1 MEDKSFGIGMII
13 DYIFKIKDMI
23 RTSLILVSLLT
34 IAGCYNLLFQRGG
47 EAIDSNAEKTVIST
61 PPSSEISYQ
70 ERKIRFQNFADS
82 LNKAA
87 VLTESDNLY
96 QEARLFLPDTTLR
109 SQSYL
114 FGKRLARRDTL
125 EIFFYEISQENT
137 DGTSFNLVSFY
148 PDGRAIDL
156 IAVHGKTNDANL
168 GISLIDQEIFEL
180 TYVDF
185 YLSPEYFSTDRY
197 ADAPDSVKIL
207 QSTQHTAMQDYIW
220 KKDYNETN
228 LYENYRLNQSGK
240 FEKLSRKQ
248 QPSLSRKFPFTS
260 TKVLATD
267 EIERYAVRDL
277 QLMINEIY
285 ADYGKIFSSKKLNY
299 YFKKKSWYQPQTENV
314 DHLLSDVERLNIQKI
329 QSRIYIANQ

>member
-1 MEDKSFGIGMII
+1 MI
-13 DYIFKIKDMI
+13 KA
-23 RTSLILVSLLT
+23 SLLLVSLLT
-34 IAGCYNLLFQRGG
+34 IVGCYNLLFQRGG
-47 EAIDSNAEKTVIST
+47 EAIPVKQEKIMIST
-61 PPSSEISYQ
+61 PPSPEISYQ

-87 VLTESDNLY
+87 VLSESDDLY

-109 SQSYL
+109 PRSYL

-125 EIFFYEISQENT
+125 DIFFYEISQEDT
-137 DGTSFNLVSFY
+137 DGTSFNLVSFF

-180 TYVDF
+180 IYVDF
-185 YLSPEYFSTDRY
+185 YLSPEYFETDRY
-197 ADAPDSVKIL
+197 VDAPDSVKAL

-228 LYENYRLNQSGK
+228 HYENYRLDQAGH
-240 FEKLSRKQ
+240 FEKLSRKLK
-248 QPSLSRKFPFTS
+248 PSLNRKFPFTS
-260 TKVLATD
+260 TRVLAND

-299 YFKKKSWYQPQTENV
+299 YFQKKSWYQAQSEEV
-314 DHLLSDVERLNIQKI
+314 DHLLSDVEILNIQKI
-329 QSRIYIANQ
+329 QSRIFIAKQ

>member
-1 MEDKSFGIGMII
+1 MIM
-13 DYIFKIKDMI
+13 DYIHKIINMI
-23 RTSLILVSLLT
+23 KTSLIFVSLLT
-34 IAGCYNLLFQRGG
+34 IMGCCSLLFQREG
-47 EAIDSNAEKTVIST
+47 EAIGREQEKEIIIT
-61 PPSSEISYQ
+61 PPSPEISYQ
-70 ERKIRFQNFADS
+70 ERKVRFQNFADS

-87 VLTESDNLY
+87 VLSASDDLY

-109 SQSYL
+109 PKSYL
-114 FGKRLARRDTL
+114 FGKRLARRDSL
-125 EIFFYEISQENT
+125 DIFFYEISQEDT
-137 DGTSFNLVSFY
+137 DGASFNLVSFF

-185 YLSPEYFSTDRY
+185 YLSPEYFETDRY
-197 ADAPDSVKIL
+197 VDAPDSVKAL

-228 LYENYRLNQSGK
+228 HYENYRLSQDGK
-240 FEKLSRKQ
+240 FEKLSRKLN
-248 QPSLSRKFPFTS
+248 PSLTRKFPFTS
-260 TKVLATD
+260 TRVLAND

-285 ADYGKIFSSKKLNY
+285 ADYGKIFSSQKLNY
-299 YFKKKSWYQPQTENV
+299 YFQKRSWYQAISEEV
-314 DHLLSDVERLNIQKI
+314 DDLLSEVEKINIQKI
-329 QSRIYIANQ
+329 QSRIYIAKQ